1 MWQRGYHISLSTVKD
16 VEDGVADLHCWQQ
29 LIREAPYLC
38 PCFYLLGLDMP
49 SGIKIARLCDP
60 KDPRRTRPK
69 CLPALPFS
77 SAQRLSRESMHLQGP
92 RFYRQQK

>member
-49 SGIKIARLCDP
+49 SGLKIA
-60 KDPRRTRPK
+60 
-69 CLPALPFS
+69 
-77 SAQRLSRESMHLQGP
+77 
-92 RFYRQQK
+92 